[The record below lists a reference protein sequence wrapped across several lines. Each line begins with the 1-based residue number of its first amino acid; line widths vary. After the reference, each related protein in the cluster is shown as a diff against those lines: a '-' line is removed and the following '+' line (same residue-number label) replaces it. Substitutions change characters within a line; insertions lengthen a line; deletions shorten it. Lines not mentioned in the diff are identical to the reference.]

1 MKTQTTNFEISEQG
15 YYGNFGGAFVSEQLM
30 NCTKQL
36 AADYLKY
43 INDADFQEE
52 FRELLR
58 DYVGRPTPLYRS
70 EKLSQM
76 YGCTIYLKRED
87 LNHTGAHK
95 INNAI
100 GQALM
105 AKHRGARRIVAETGA
120 GQHGVA
126 TATACALL
134 NLDCTIFMGAED
146 IVRQHSNV
154 QKMKLLGARI
164 VSVTEGSGT
173 LENAVDAAL
182 REWSQHPEDT
192 YYLLG
197 SAVGPHPFPD
207 MVMRFQSIISE
218 EMRQQLL
225 TKEGKELPDY
235 VIACIGGGSNATG
248 SFSHFLNDL
257 SVRLVLVEA
266 AGRGIESGQ
275 TAASLSCG
283 KECVLHGANTLVLT
297 DENGTCLGAYSISAG
312 LDYPGVGPLPAHL
325 VASGRA
331 DVIAITDEEA
341 LRAAYEVNK
350 LEGILPALESAHAL
364 AALKKIDFK
373 SEDIVV
379 LTLSG
384 RGDKDLETYIQ
395 YIDLAK

>member
-1 MKTQTTNFEISEQG
+1 MKTQTTNFDISAQG

-105 AKHRGARRIVAETGA
+105 AKRRGARRIVAETGA

-373 SEDIVV
+373 PEDIVV

>member
-52 FRELLR
+52 FRALLR

-105 AKHRGARRIVAETGA
+105 AKRRGARRIVAETGA

-266 AGRGIESGQ
+266 AGRGVESGQ

-364 AALKKIDFK
+364 AALKKIDFIP
-373 SEDIVV
+373 EDIVV

>member
-43 INDADFQEE
+43 INDADFQQE
-52 FRELLR
+52 FRELLH

-105 AKHRGARRIVAETGA
+105 AKRRGARRIVAETGA

-373 SEDIVV
+373 PEDIVV

>member
-43 INDADFQEE
+43 INDADFQQE

-70 EKLSQM
+70 EKLSEM

-105 AKHRGARRIVAETGA
+105 AKRRGARRIVAETGA

-225 TKEGKELPDY
+225 TKEDKELPDY

-248 SFSHFLNDL
+248 SFCHFLNDL

-266 AGRGIESGQ
+266 AGRGVESGQ

-297 DENGTCLGAYSISAG
+297 DESGNCLGAYSISAG

-331 DVIAITDEEA
+331 DVVAITDEEA
-341 LRAAYEVNK
+341 LRAAYEFNK

-364 AALKKIDFK
+364 AALKKMDFK
-373 SEDIVV
+373 PEDIVV

-395 YIDLAK
+395 HIDLAK

>member
-1 MKTQTTNFEISEQG
+1 MKTQTTDYNISPDG
-15 YYGNFGGAFVSEQLM
+15 YYGRFGGAYVSKQLLS
-30 NCTKQL
+30 CTQQL

-43 INDADFQEE
+43 INDDDFQ
-52 FRELLR
+52 REYLSLLHN
-58 DYVGRPTPLYRS
+58 YVGRPTPLYRS
-70 EKLSQM
+70 EKLSQQC
-76 YGCTIYLKRED
+76 GCTIYLKRED

-100 GQALM
+100 GQALL
-105 AKHRGARRIVAETGA
+105 AKRRGARRIVAETGA

-134 NLDCTIFMGAED
+134 NLDCTIYMGAED

-182 REWSQHPEDT
+182 NEWSNHPDEV

-207 MVMRFQSIISE
+207 MVMRFQSIISQE
-218 EMRQQLL
+218 IRSQLL
-225 TKEGKELPDY
+225 TTEGKELPDY

-248 SFSHFLNDL
+248 SFCNFLSDTEVN
-257 SVRLVLVEA
+257 LVLVEA
-266 AGRGIESGQ
+266 AGRGIETNQ

-283 KECVLHGANTLVLT
+283 TECVLHGANTLVLT
-297 DENGTCLGAYSISAG
+297 NEKGECQGAYSISAG

-331 DVIAITDEEA
+331 SVIAINDEEA
-341 LRAAYEVNK
+341 LRAAYEVSQ
-350 LEGILPALESAHAL
+350 LEGILPALESAHAF
-364 AALKKIDFK
+364 AALKKMQFK
-373 SEDIVV
+373 PSDIVV

-384 RGDKDLETYIQ
+384 RGDKDLDTYIQ

>member
-1 MKTQTTNFEISEQG
+1 MKTQTTNFDISAQG

-52 FRELLR
+52 FRALLR

-105 AKHRGARRIVAETGA
+105 AKRRGARRIVAETGA

-257 SVRLVLVEA
+257 SVHLVLVEA

-373 SEDIVV
+373 PEDIVV

>member
-43 INDADFQEE
+43 INNADFQQE

-105 AKHRGARRIVAETGA
+105 AKRRGARRIVAETGA

-275 TAASLSCG
+275 TAASLSYG

-297 DENGTCLGAYSISAG
+297 DDSGTCLGAYSISAG

-373 SEDIVV
+373 PEDIVV

>member
-1 MKTQTTNFEISEQG
+1 MKTQTTDFNITPNG
-15 YYGNFGGAFVSEQLM
+15 YYGRFGGAYVSEELLR
-30 NCTKQL
+30 CTQQL

-43 INDADFQEE
+43 INDADFQLE

-70 EKLSQM
+70 EKLSQQ

-100 GQALM
+100 GQALL
-105 AKHRGARRIVAETGA
+105 AKRRGARRIVAETGA

-266 AGRGIESGQ
+266 AGRGVDSGQ

-283 KECVLHGANTLVLT
+283 TECVLHGANTLVLT
-297 DENGTCLGAYSISAG
+297 NEKGECQGAYSISAG

-325 VASGRA
+325 VHSGRA
-331 DVIAITDEEA
+331 SVIAINDEEA
-341 LRAAYEVNK
+341 LRAAYEVSQ
-350 LEGILPALESAHAL
+350 LEGILPALESAHAF
-364 AALKKIDFK
+364 AALKKMQFK
-373 SEDIVV
+373 PSDIVV

-384 RGDKDLETYIQ
+384 RGDKDLDTYIQ

>member
-1 MKTQTTNFEISEQG
+1 MNNFSFEVTTDG
-15 YYGNFGGAFVSEQLM
+15 YYGQFGGSYVAKSLET
-30 NCTKQL
+30 CTKQL
-36 AADYLKY
+36 ASDYLKY
-43 INDADFQEE
+43 INDSDFQQEY
-52 FRELLR
+52 RALLR

-70 EKLSQM
+70 EKLSQI
-76 YGCTIYLKRED
+76 YGCNIYLKRED

-100 GQALM
+100 GQALL
-105 AKHRGARRIVAETGA
+105 AKRRGAKKIVAETGA

-134 NLDCTIFMGAED
+134 NLECTIYMGAED

-164 VSVTEGSGT
+164 VSVTEGNGT

-207 MVMRFQSIISE
+207 MVMQFQSIISE
-218 EMRQQLL
+218 EIRQQLL
-225 TKEGKELPDY
+225 DKEGKELPDY

-248 SFSHFLNDL
+248 SFKHFLNEP
-257 SVRLVLVEA
+257 SVKLVLVEA

-283 KECVLHGANTLVLT
+283 TECVLHGANTLVLT
-297 DENGTCLGAYSISAG
+297 NEQGQCIGAYSISAG

-325 VASGRA
+325 VSTGRA
-331 DVIAITDEEA
+331 DVIAISDEEA
-341 LRAAYEVNK
+341 LQTAYKFNK

-364 AALKKIDFK
+364 AALQKINFK
-373 SEDIVV
+373 PNDIVV

-384 RGDKDLETYIQ
+384 RGDKDLDTYIQ
-395 YIDLAK
+395 YIDLAKQN

>member
-1 MKTQTTNFEISEQG
+1 MGK
-15 YYGNFGGAFVSEQLM
+15 
-30 NCTKQL
+30 K
-36 AADYLKY
+36 
-43 INDADFQEE
+43 
-52 FRELLR
+52 
-58 DYVGRPTPLYRS
+58 
-70 EKLSQM
+70 KL
-76 YGCTIYLKRED
+76 I
-87 LNHTGAHK
+87 
-95 INNAI
+95 
-100 GQALM
+100 
-105 AKHRGARRIVAETGA
+105 AETGA

-275 TAASLSCG
+275 AAASLSCG

-373 SEDIVV
+373 PEDIVV